1 MDATSALATPAF
13 ELSGGAL
20 ALDFSNSWGDRSR
33 PESDRL
39 TEFGSLAAFCWQA
52 KLLPTDEAAP
62 WLAAAAG
69 RPAAASAT
77 LVAARE
83 LRDALFT
90 LFAAAARRRTPTAQ
104 RTEPTA
110 ALAIL
115 NGWLARAL
123 PDRELAPGDAGYV
136 WRWRGAPAALDPLAA
151 PLRPIA
157 LAAADLLASDQLD
170 RVRECAAPNCSWLF
184 LDRSRAAS
192 RRWCSMESCGNR
204 AKARRHYRRRAAGA
218 S

>member
-1 MDATSALATPAF
+1 MDASLALAAPAF

-39 TEFGSLAAFCWQA
+39 TEFRSLAAFCWQA
-52 KLLPTDEAAP
+52 KLLPAAEAAP
-62 WLAAAAG
+62 YLAAAAG
-69 RPAAASAT
+69 RPAAANAT

-83 LRDALFT
+83 LRDALFA
-90 LFAAAARRRTPTAQ
+90 LFVAAARRREPREQ
-104 RTEPTA
+104 LTEPTA

-123 PDRELAPGDAGYV
+123 PDRELAPEGAGYG
-136 WRWRGAPAALDPLAA
+136 WRWRSAPAALDPLAA
-151 PLRPIA
+151 TLRPIA
-157 LAAADLLASDQLD
+157 LAAADLLASDEID

-184 LDRSRAAS
+184 LDRSRAGS